1 MLVRGAARGF
11 TLVELLATLSVLVIL
26 TSLAAASMSST
37 LNNNRSYATQDEF
50 VAYLA
55 LARSEAARRGVPVVV
70 AASAPITGNAF
81 GGGWNVFVDVNGNGS
96 FDSGETVLRSHEALP
111 SNILMGDGAAT
122 AIAFN
127 SMGFLT
133 APAAVDLKICPTDAK
148 LGGYEIIVQPN
159 GLTDVKELAGNPDAT
174 GTRTT
179 C

>member
-1 MLVRGAARGF
+1 MSSQISMRFRTRVSTVLVGGAARGF

-96 FDSGETVLRSHEALP
+96 FDTGEAVLRSHEALP
-111 SNILMGDGAAT
+111 SNVLMGDGATT

-127 SMGFLT
+127 SMGFL
-133 APAAVDLKICPTDAK
+133 
-148 LGGYEIIVQPN
+148 
-159 GLTDVKELAGNPDAT
+159 
-174 GTRTT
+174 
-179 C
+179 